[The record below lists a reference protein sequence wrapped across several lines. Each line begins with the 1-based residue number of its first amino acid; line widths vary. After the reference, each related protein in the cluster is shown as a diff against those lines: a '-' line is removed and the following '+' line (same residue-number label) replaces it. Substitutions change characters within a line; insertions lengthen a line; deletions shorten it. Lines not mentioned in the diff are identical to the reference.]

1 MKIWHIVPKKEFSI
15 AIDDSHNVL
24 VHEICAEDPGPRWHV
39 RTKSDW
45 PVTDTDVL
53 KQAVCQALQ
62 LPGDVTLENEV
73 EFIRHGGDIPL
84 SQTEAEWNSVA
95 QVSCDDMDGYSIPHE
110 DIYDVNDDEDWLKDD
125 PEYQKACAAAAGNGK
140 ESSTANHSSKKG
152 NGSSPTK
159 SDSRVWLGKY
169 VDGDVTPINDVMGEE
184 RPDVIFR
191 GKLVKVEFRETKTKR
206 IILNFQMADKTNGI
220 SAQKFLDI
228 GGSSN
233 SKYRRRNMI
242 TAEELDALKGNMK
255 EGTWVRVHGDVKFSD
270 YLNDYVLNVDSIMP
284 SKGGAVEREDT
295 NPTPRVEL
303 HLHTVMSDM
312 DALITV
318 KQLIKTV
325 KKWHH
330 PAIAVTDHGVVQS
343 FPLLQEIST
352 DKTNNVK
359 VIYGMEG
366 YLFDTKIDESYHI
379 VILAKNQI
387 GIRNLYK
394 LVSISHLKYIYRG
407 RPRIPRAVLNEYR
420 EGLILGSAC
429 EAGELV
435 RSMVQKQLPYEQLLK
450 IASYYDYLEIQ
461 PLTNNQFLVREGLVQ
476 DEEGLRNINRT
487 IIRLADELGKMT
499 VATCDAH
506 FLNPEDKIYREIL
519 MTGKGFKDAQYQ
531 PDLYFR
537 TTDEMLKEF
546 SYLGEDRAR
555 EVVITNPNKIND
567 MIDDVRPVPKETLYF
582 PQIAGSSEALKKMC
596 YDKAHQIYGDPLPQI
611 VEDRLTEEFTS
622 ILGHGFGVLYYI
634 AHKLVKHSNDDGY
647 LVGSRGSV
655 GSSFVATM
663 SDITEVNPLPPHYV
677 CPQCQYSEFFTH
689 GEYGGGFD
697 LPDKKCPKC
706 GAELKKNGHNIPFAI
721 FLGFDGDK
729 VPDIDLNFS
738 GEYHPKAHKYTEELF
753 GKDNVFRAGTTGVVQ
768 DKTAYGYVM
777 KWADARGIK
786 VNDAYVN
793 SLVAGCTGVKNTTG
807 QHPGGVMVIPRD
819 MDVHHFTPVQY
830 PANKK
835 DSGIITTHFDY
846 HSIEGRLVKLDILGH
861 DDPTVIRMLED
872 LTGIKATTI
881 PFDDPATMSL
891 FSSTKALGLTPE
903 ELGSQVG
910 SLGIPEFGTPFV
922 RQMLV
927 DTKPKTFSELVRIS
941 GFSHGTDVWLNN
953 AQDLI
958 RDKVVPLKEA
968 VSTRDDIMNYLIQ
981 HGIKPKTSFKVME
994 NVRKGKGID
1003 KLNKA
1008 GQKTTDYE
1016 GELKAGNIPQ
1026 WFIDSCHKIGYL
1038 FPRAHAV
1045 AYVMMAFRI
1054 AWYKINYPLAY
1065 YAAFFTIRAKAF
1077 KLSAMIHGLDTQV
1090 KVMKEI
1096 KAQGKSA
1103 SKIDQDLYSAL
1114 ELAKEMSLRGY
1125 SFMNVDIKR
1134 SVATKFTVCDG
1145 KILPPF
1151 TAIDGL
1157 GANVAEQI
1165 VAARDERPF
1174 TSKADL
1180 KIRGKVSKS
1189 LVDAMTTEGC
1199 LDDLP
1204 EDEQLDLFAM

>member
-1 MKIWHIVPKKEFSI
+1 MRILHIVPKTEFSLPI
-15 AIDDSHNVL
+15 AENKYLL
-24 VHEICAEDPGPRWHV
+24 VQEICAEEKGRHWHV
-39 RTKSDW
+39 RTRTDW
-45 PVTDTDVL
+45 NVEDAAAL
-53 KQAVCQALQ
+53 KQAVVSQLS
-62 LPGDVTLENEV
+62 LPGEVTVENRV
-73 EFIRHGGDIPL
+73 EFLHHGGDMPL
-84 SQTEAEWNSVA
+84 SQTDADLNAIANVDC
-95 QVSCDDMDGYSIPHE
+95 QDMEGYDIPHE
-110 DIYDVNDDEDWLKDD
+110 DIYDQEEPDDSLRND
-125 PEYQKACAAAAGNGK
+125 PAYIKACMAV
-140 ESSTANHSSKKG
+140 ANEAKG
-152 NGSSPTK
+152 GSSGSTK
-159 SDSRVWLGKY
+159 ASRSAGSTTKDSRVWLGKY
-169 VDGDVTPINDVMGEE
+169 VKGEVTPINDVIGEE
-184 RPDVIFR
+184 RPDVLFQ
-191 GKLVKVEFRETKTKR
+191 GDVVKVEFRETKTKR
-206 IILNFQMADKTNGI
+206 IIVNFQLADKTNGI
-220 SAQKFLDI
+220 SAQKFLDVAK
-228 GGSSN
+228 GN
-233 SKYRRRNMI
+233 SKFRRRNTI
-242 TAEELDALKGNMK
+242 TQEELDALQANLKVGASVK
-255 EGTWVRVHGDVKFSD
+255 VHGDVKYSD

-284 SKGGAVEREDT
+284 AANTTTERVDT

-318 KQLIKTV
+318 KDLIKTV

-330 PAIAVTDHGVVQS
+330 PAVAVTDHGVVQS
-343 FPLLQEIST
+343 FPLLQDVST
-352 DKTNNVK
+352 NKTNNVK

-366 YLFDTKIDESYHI
+366 YLFDTKIDESYI

-387 GIRNLYK
+387 GVRNLYK

-435 RSMVQKQLPYEQLLK
+435 RSMVQKNLPYEELKK

-461 PLTNNQFLVREGLVQ
+461 PITNNEFLVREGLVS
-476 DEEGLRNINRT
+476 DDEGLRDINRK
-487 IIRLADELGKMT
+487 ILRIGDELGKKT

-506 FLNPEDKIYREIL
+506 FMNPEDKIYREIL
-519 MTGKGFKDAQYQ
+519 MTGKGFKDAQHQ

-537 TTDEMLKEF
+537 TTDEMLEEF
-546 SYLGEDRAR
+546 SYLGEERAR
-555 EVVITNPNKIND
+555 EVVITNPNAIND
-567 MIDDVRPVPKETLYF
+567 EIDYVRPIPKETLYF
-582 PQIAGSSEALKKMC
+582 PRIAGSSEALKKMC
-596 YDKAHQIYGDPLPQI
+596 YEKAHKIYGNPLPQI

-677 CPQCQYSEFFTH
+677 CPECQYSEFFTH

-697 LPDKKCPKC
+697 LPDKKCPHC
-706 GAELKKNGHNIPFAI
+706 GAELQKNGHNIPFAI

-753 GKDNVFRAGTTGVVQ
+753 GKDNVFRAGTIGVVK

-777 KWADARGIK
+777 KWADAKGIK
-786 VNDAYVN
+786 VNDAFVN
-793 SLVAGCTGVKNTTG
+793 SLVNGCMGVKNTTG

-835 DSGIITTHFDY
+835 DTGIITTHFDY

-872 LTGIKATTI
+872 MTGVDAKSI

-903 ELGSQVG
+903 ELGSPVG

-927 DTKPKTFSELVRIS
+927 DTKPKNFSELVRIS

-958 RDKVVPLKEA
+958 RNKVVQLKEA

-1003 KLNKA
+1003 KPNKL

-1016 GELKAGNIPQ
+1016 GELREGHIPE
-1026 WFIDSCHKIGYL
+1026 WFIESCLKIGYL

-1054 AWYKINYPLAY
+1054 AWFKINYPLAY
-1065 YAAFFTIRAKAF
+1065 YAAYFTIRAKAF
-1077 KLSAMIHGLDTQV
+1077 KLSAMVHGLEGQEQA
-1090 KVMKEI
+1090 MKEI
-1096 KAQGKSA
+1096 KAMGKSA

-1125 SFMNVDIKR
+1125 SFLNVDINR
-1134 SVATKFTVCDG
+1134 SDATKFTICDG

-1157 GANVAEQI
+1157 GENVAEQI
-1165 VAARDERPF
+1165 VTARNERPF

-1180 KIRGKVSKS
+1180 KLRGKVGKTMLDLMS
-1189 LVDAMTTEGC
+1189 EYGC
-1199 LDDLP
+1199 LGDLP
-1204 EDEQLDLFAM
+1204 EDELLDLFAM